1 MEIKATDVK
10 ELREKTG
17 AGLMDCKKALI
28 EAEGDFKKAERL
40 LKEMGITAA
49 AKRSSRST
57 NEGSIFS
64 FIEGNRAGLLELSCE
79 TDFVAM
85 NKDFIGLG
93 KEILPEIVKNDL
105 KAIPP
110 DMEKQLSE
118 LIGKL
123 KENMEI
129 RRFTTTIASNNELL
143 VDYIHGNGR
152 IGVIIKL
159 WAEKPEVLKHE
170 QVREFT
176 FNCALHVAAFNP
188 MFLSVDQID
197 KEYLTEQEEIFTKQA
212 LSLGKPEKIVPGIV
226 KGKLN
231 KHFSEICFL
240 NQGFVKD
247 DKQSV
252 QKALETLGKEVSSK
266 LSLAEYLYF
275 RVGEEL

>member
-1 MEIKATDVK
+1 MEIKATEVK

-28 EAEGDFKKAERL
+28 EAGGDFKKAERL
-40 LKEMGITAA
+40 LKEMGIAAA

-57 NEGSIFS
+57 NEGRIFS
-64 FIEGNRAGLLELSCE
+64 LIEDNKSGLLELSCE

-93 KEILPEIVKNDL
+93 KKILPEIVKNDL
-105 KAIPP
+105 NAISPG
-110 DMEKQLSE
+110 MEKQLSE

-129 RRFTTTIASNNELL
+129 RRFITTTASNNELL

-159 WAEKPEVLKHE
+159 RAEEPEVLKHE
-170 QVREFT
+170 QVKEFA

-197 KEYLTEQEEIFTKQA
+197 KEYLSEQEKIFTKQA
-212 LSLGKPEKIVPGIV
+212 LNLGKPEKIVPGIV

-252 QKALETLGKEVSSK
+252 QKVLEALGKEVGSK

>member
-10 ELREKTG
+10 VLREKTG

-40 LKEMGITAA
+40 LKEMGIAA
-49 AKRSSRST
+49 AVKRSGRPT
-57 NEGSIFS
+57 NEGRIFS
-64 FIEGNRAGLLELSCE
+64 LIEGNKGGLLELSCE

-85 NKDFIGLG
+85 NEEFVGFG
-93 KEILPEIVKNDL
+93 KKMLPEIVKNNL
-105 KAIPP
+105 KAISPG
-110 DMEKQLSE
+110 MEKQLSE

-123 KENMEI
+123 KENMGI
-129 RRFTTTIASNNELL
+129 RRFATTTASDNELL

-159 WAEKPEVLKHE
+159 WAEKPEVLEHE
-170 QVREFT
+170 KVKEFA

-212 LSLGKPEKIVPGIV
+212 MSLGKPEKVVPGIV

-252 QKALETLGKEVSSK
+252 QKVLETLGKEVGSK
-266 LSLAEYLYF
+266 LGIAEYLYF

>member
-10 ELREKTG
+10 VLREKTG

-40 LKEMGITAA
+40 LKEMGIAAA
-49 AKRSSRST
+49 AKRSGRST
-57 NEGSIFS
+57 NEGRIFS
-64 FIEGNRAGLLELSCE
+64 LIEGNRGGLLELSCE

-85 NKDFIGLG
+85 NEEFVVLG
-93 KEILPEIVKNDL
+93 KKMLPEIVKNNL
-105 KAIPP
+105 KAISPG
-110 DMEKQLSE
+110 MEKQLSE

-123 KENMEI
+123 KENMGI
-129 RRFTTTIASNNELL
+129 RRFATTTASDNELL

-159 WAEKPEVLKHE
+159 WAEKPEVLEHE
-170 QVREFT
+170 KVKECA

-212 LSLGKPEKIVPGIV
+212 MSLGKPEKVVPGIV

-252 QKALETLGKEVSSK
+252 QKVLEALGKEVGSK
-266 LSLAEYLYF
+266 LGIAEYLYF